1 MPITLYSIQLIYI
14 YIYIYIYTYIYI
26 FIYDIQFEQLYK
38 YILIKNCLV
47 YLGNNGINER
57 KQKGD
62 ASSKSIESF
71 MSCRGILTFIR
82 LIQIMER

>member
-1 MPITLYSIQLIYI
+1 MIYSLSNYVN
-14 YIYIYIYTYIYI
+14 TY
-26 FIYDIQFEQLYK
+26 Q
-38 YILIKNCLV
+38 IKNCLV
-47 YLGNNGINER
+47 YLGNNGINEK